1 MELRLTFT
9 ATPPV
14 SSKCFI
20 ESVFSDSSA
29 SILVADVFVLFPLHS
44 TVTMLFNARKK
55 KKKRLQRSQN
65 ISDNGQVS
73 SYKMRASFLTRH
85 FPATF
90 KVVNNNNK
98 KN

>member
-55 KKKRLQRSQN
+55 KKRLQRSQN